1 MIWGAVSPK
10 RIKKNGT
17 FNICKI
23 IIKKRDMMK
32 VLESELRGK
41 TVMSEEGLYLG
52 IFRNSLVDERTG
64 QLLNILVEPSEDIDP
79 RLYHLDEVG
88 HLVFPFEA
96 IKSVKDVII
105 VGS

>member
-1 MIWGAVSPK
+1 
-10 RIKKNGT
+10 
-17 FNICKI
+17 
-23 IIKKRDMMK
+23 MK

-52 IFRNSLVDERTG
+52 ILRNSLVDGKTG
-64 QLLNILVEPSEDIDP
+64 ELINILVEPSEDIDP
-79 RLYHLDEVG
+79 RLYHLDDMG
-88 HLVFPFEA
+88 HLVFPFGT